1 MPAAL
6 LSIHAL
12 YNDRQPAAAA
22 GGVAYGVDLDLYA
35 GETVCLSG
43 QSGAGKTLLLRAIA
57 DLDPNHGEVLLE
69 GVPRDRFSGPAW
81 RRRVTFC
88 AAESAW
94 WGARVTDHF
103 TDAMREADEFALA
116 AEVAGRAIAELSTG
130 ERQRL
135 ALWRALRVGPKVLLL
150 DEPTAAL
157 DAAATRRI
165 EATVRRYL
173 AERGAAALWVS
184 HDAGQ
189 IARIADRHLILGGGI
204 LTSAPAS
211 EAS

>member
-1 MPAAL
+1 MSAAL

-12 YNDRQPAAAA
+12 HNDRQPAAA
-22 GGVAYGVDLDLYA
+22 GGVARGVDLDLYA

-43 QSGAGKTLLLRAIA
+43 RSGAGKTLLLRAIA
-57 DLDPNHGEVLLE
+57 DLDPNHGEILLK
-69 GVPRDRFSGPAW
+69 GIPRDRFSGPAW

-94 WGARVTDHF
+94 WGARVSDHF
-103 TDAMREADEFALA
+103 DGAMREADDFALA
-116 AEVAGRAIAELSTG
+116 AEVAGCAIAELSTG

-135 ALWRALRVGPKVLLL
+135 ALWRALRVEPEVLLL

-157 DAAATRRI
+157 DVAATRRI
-165 EATVRRYL
+165 EATVSRYL

-189 IARIADRHLILGGGI
+189 IARIADRHLILGGGM

>member
-22 GGVAYGVDLDLYA
+22 GGVAYGVDLDLFA

-94 WGARVTDHF
+94 WGTRVTDHF
-103 TDAMREADEFALA
+103 ADAMREADGFALA

>member
-103 TDAMREADEFALA
+103 ADAMREADEFALA